1 MVMLKKT
8 MKKVIKFLSILL
20 LVSSCSTHANECLDN
35 IKNLPETNSDI
46 FQKRPLSFRDK
57 IQDHALW
64 QTKQDVVYDGSYVRL
79 DYPGGDVPADRG
91 VCTDVVIRALRSI
104 DVDLQIEIH
113 EDMKIAKSEYDKRFK
128 TTRIDSNIDHRRTQ
142 NIQTYLERKGCKVNY
157 DKTSSE
163 LKYQKGDIVFFDIA
177 NGHVG
182 IVTDIFSE
190 RNKTVPL
197 LVHNIGSGPV
207 LDDFLLRFPVIDHYR
222 LNKKI
227 IEQIQKKNLTS

>member
-1 MVMLKKT
+1 
-8 MKKVIKFLSILL
+8 MKNTIKFLSILL
-20 LVSSCSTHANECLDN
+20 FISSCNTHANEYIDN
-35 IKNLPETNSDI
+35 LKSISEYDNSGI
-46 FQKRPLSFRDK
+46 FQDQPISFHDK

-79 DYPGGDVPADRG
+79 DYPGGDVSADRG

-104 DVDLQIEIH
+104 DIDLQKEIH
-113 EDMKIAKSEYDKRFK
+113 EDMKIAKSEYDKRYK
-128 TTRIDSNIDHRRTQ
+128 TKHIDPSIDHRRTQ
-142 NIQTYLERKGCKVNY
+142 NIQTYLERKGCKVIY

-190 RNKTVPL
+190 KNKRMPL

-207 LDDFLLRFPVIDHYR
+207 LDDFLSTMSVSGHYR
-222 LNKKI
+222 LS
-227 IEQIQKKNLTS
+227 EEFFE

>member
-1 MVMLKKT
+1 MVTSLLALVMLKKT
-8 MKKVIKFLSILL
+8 MKKTIKFLSILL

-35 IKNLPETNSDI
+35 IKDLSETNSDI
-46 FQKRPLSFRDK
+46 FQKPPISFWDK

-64 QTKQDVVYDGSYVRL
+64 QTKQDVIYDGSYVRL

-104 DVDLQIEIH
+104 DIDLQKEIH
-113 EDMKIAKSEYDKRFK
+113 EDMKIAKSEYDKRYQTK
-128 TTRIDSNIDHRRTQ
+128 HIDSNIDHRRTQ

-182 IVTDIFSE
+182 IVTDIYSDG
-190 RNKTVPL
+190 NKMFPL

-207 LDDFLLRFPVIDHYR
+207 LDDFLSTIPVSDHYR
-222 LNKKI
+222 LS
-227 IEQIQKKNLTS
+227 EAFFE